1 MANAGAA
8 VVAIQRRAE
17 RRLVENLRGQ
27 GAVSA
32 DRAVPLQVSRPGGQA
47 ALRRLIRAEAVRESG
62 DRYWLHEG
70 SWEAMREARRVRIV
84 FLLVV
89 VAAAAIAA
97 FAVGVFR
104 ADAQTPVPAAAVRP
118 DQAAFRDLYEELV
131 ETNTTLSEGS
141 CTLAAER
148 MGARLLAA
156 GYPAADVRVLVP
168 AERPKDGNLS
178 AVLHGTDRAAAP
190 MLLLAH
196 IDVVEANRADWT
208 RDPFTLVEEDG
219 YFYARGATDDKAQ
232 ASVWVD
238 TLVRLKAQ
246 GFRPRRDIKLALTC
260 GEETAD
266 TWNGVEWLLANHP
279 DALQAG
285 FALNEGAGGQLDAQG
300 TRIALNVQAG
310 EKLYQDYTLE
320 LTNPGGHSARPRKD
334 NAIAAMSRSLAA
346 LGDYDFAVQLNPV
359 TRAYFAAV
367 AETSPQYAAD
377 LRALTATDT
386 PDAAAAARL
395 SAASPVWNATLRT
408 TCIPTLVSGGHAPN
422 AQPQRVTA
430 NVNCRIFPGHTIEE
444 TQAEIARV
452 LNNPAIAITPLGAPD
467 PTSPPPPLSP
477 AIIDPIRQIAG
488 RIWPGV
494 PVVPTM
500 SVGATDGRF
509 TNKAGVPTYGV
520 TGMFGDPDGGGAHGL
535 NERIRVR
542 SLYEG
547 RDFLFDLV
555 KAYAMQR

>member
-1 MANAGAA
+1 MRDGRRVRAVFALIVVAA
-8 VVAIQRRAE
+8 VVIGLVAFGATRA
-17 RRLVENLRGQ
+17 G
-27 GAVSA
+27 
-32 DRAVPLQVSRPGGQA
+32 
-47 ALRRLIRAEAVRESG
+47 
-62 DRYWLHEG
+62 
-70 SWEAMREARRVRIV
+70 
-84 FLLVV
+84 
-89 VAAAAIAA
+89 
-97 FAVGVFR
+97 
-104 ADAQTPVPAAAVRP
+104 AQTPALRP
-118 DQAAFRDLYEELV
+118 DQAAFRALYEELV
-131 ETNTTLSEGS
+131 ETNTTLSQGS
-141 CTLAAER
+141 CTLASER
-148 MGARLLAA
+148 MAARLLAA
-156 GYPAADVRVLVP
+156 GYPAADVRILTP
-168 AERPKDGNLS
+168 ADRPRDGNLA
-178 AVLHGTDRAAAP
+178 AVLRGSDRSAEP
-190 MLLLAH
+190 LLLLAH
-196 IDVVEANRADWT
+196 IDVVEANPADWT

-219 YFYARGATDDKAQ
+219 YFYARGASDDKAQ

-238 TLVRLKAQ
+238 TLVRLKSA

-266 TWNGVEWLLANHP
+266 TWNGVEWLLREHP

-285 FALNEGAGGQLDAQG
+285 FALNEGAGGQLDAEG
-300 TRIALNVQAG
+300 NRVALNVQAG

-346 LGDYDFAVQLNPV
+346 LGDYDFALELNPV

-377 LRALTATDT
+377 LRALTANDT

-395 SAASPVWNATLRT
+395 SAANPIWNATMRT
-408 TCIPTLVSGGHAPN
+408 TCIPTLINGGHAPN

-452 LNNPAIAITPLGAPD
+452 LNNPAIAISPLGAAD
-467 PTSPPPPLSP
+467 PTSPPPTLSP
-477 AIIDPIRQIAG
+477 AILDPIRQIAG
-488 RIWPGV
+488 RMWPGV

-500 SVGATDGRF
+500 AVGATDGRF
-509 TNKAGVPTYGV
+509 TNKAGIPTYGV

-555 KAYAMQR
+555 KAYASAP

>member
-1 MANAGAA
+1 MVETRARRAVRTVVNTLREHGGTSIVVAPI
-8 VVAIQRRAE
+8 VVAIF
-17 RRLVENLRGQ
+17 GS
-27 GAVSA
+27 GASPA
-32 DRAVPLQVSRPGGQA
+32 Q
-47 ALRRLIRAEAVRESG
+47 
-62 DRYWLHEG
+62 
-70 SWEAMREARRVRIV
+70 
-84 FLLVV
+84 
-89 VAAAAIAA
+89 
-97 FAVGVFR
+97 
-104 ADAQTPVPAAAVRP
+104 AQTAPLRP
-118 DQAAFRDLYEELV
+118 DQAAFRALYEELV

-141 CTLAAER
+141 CTLASER
-148 MGARLLAA
+148 MAARLLAA
-156 GYPAADVRVLVP
+156 GYPAADVRVLAP
-168 AERPKDGNLS
+168 ADRPKDGNLS
-178 AVLHGTDRAAAP
+178 AVLRGSDPSAAP

-208 RDPFTLVEEDG
+208 RDPFTLIEEDG

-232 ASVWVD
+232 AAVWVD
-238 TLVRLKAQ
+238 ALIRLRAE
-246 GFRPRRDIKLALTC
+246 GFVPRRDIKIALTC

-266 TWNGVEWLLANHP
+266 TWNGVEWLLREHP
-279 DALQAG
+279 DGLQAG

-300 TRIALNVQAG
+300 NRIALNVQAG

-346 LGDYDFAVQLNPV
+346 LGDYDFALELNPV

-367 AETSPQYAAD
+367 AESSPQYAAD

-386 PDAAAAARL
+386 PDPAAAARL
-395 SAASPVWNATLRT
+395 SAANPVWNATMRT
-408 TCIPTLVSGGHAPN
+408 TCIPTLIDGGHAPN

-430 NVNCRIFPGHTIEE
+430 NVNCRILPGHTIEE
-444 TQAEIARV
+444 TRAEIARV
-452 LNNPAIAITPLGAPD
+452 LNNAAISITPLGAPD
-467 PTSPPPPLSP
+467 PSSPPPVLGP
-477 AIIDPIRQIAG
+477 AIIDPIREIAG
-488 RIWPGV
+488 RMWPGV

-500 SVGATDGRF
+500 SPGATDGRF
-509 TNKAGVPTYGV
+509 TNAAGIPTYGV

-555 KAYAMQR
+555 KAYAVQP

>member
-1 MANAGAA
+1 MSTSSGA
-8 VVAIQRRAE
+8 VVVAMARRAE
-17 RRLVENLRGQ
+17 RTIVQTLREA
-27 GAVSA
+27 GAIAA
-32 DRAVPLQVSRPGGQA
+32 DRSVPLSAGRPGRRS
-47 ALRRLIRAEAVRESG
+47 ALRRLIRTGSVRESG
-62 DRYWLHEG
+62 DRYWLDERAY
-70 SWEAMREARRVRIV
+70 EAMREGRRVR
-84 FLLVV
+84 
-89 VAAAAIAA
+89 
-97 FAVGVFR
+97 GVFALIVLAAVVIAIIAFGATR
-104 ADAQTPVPAAAVRP
+104 SEAQTAAMRP

-141 CTLAAER
+141 CTLASER
-148 MGARLLAA
+148 MAARLLAA
-156 GYPAADVRVLVP
+156 GYPAADVRVLAP
-168 AERPKDGNLS
+168 GDRPKDGNLS
-178 AVLHGTDRAAAP
+178 ASLRGSDPSAAP

-208 RDPFTLVEEDG
+208 RDPFTLIEEDG

-238 TLVRLKAQ
+238 TLIRLKAE
-246 GFRPRRDIKLALTC
+246 GFVPRRDIKIALTC

-266 TWNGVEWLLANHP
+266 TWNGVEWLLREHP
-279 DALQAG
+279 EALQAG

-300 TRIALNVQAG
+300 NRVALNVQAG

-346 LGDYDFAVQLNPV
+346 MGDYDFAPELNPV

-367 AETSPQYAAD
+367 AESSPQYADD
-377 LRALTATDT
+377 LRALTATET
-386 PDAAAAARL
+386 PDPAAAARL
-395 SAASPVWNATLRT
+395 SAANPVWNATMRT
-408 TCIPTLVSGGHAPN
+408 TCIPTLIDGGHAPN

-430 NVNCRIFPGHTIEE
+430 NLNCRIFPGHTVEE

-452 LNNPAIAITPLGAPD
+452 LNNPAIAIAPLGAPD

-477 AIIDPIRQIAG
+477 SIIDPIREVAG
-488 RIWPGV
+488 RMWPGV

-500 SVGATDGRF
+500 STGATDGRF
-509 TNKAGVPTYGV
+509 TNKAGIPTYGV

-555 KAYAMQR
+555 KAYAAAP

>member
-1 MANAGAA
+1 MVEAMARRAVRTVVNTLREHGATSIVVA
-8 VVAIQRRAE
+8 PIVVAIFAF
-17 RRLVENLRGQ
+17 
-27 GAVSA
+27 GA
-32 DRAVPLQVSRPGGQA
+32 
-47 ALRRLIRAEAVRESG
+47 SG
-62 DRYWLHEG
+62 
-70 SWEAMREARRVRIV
+70 AQ
-84 FLLVV
+84 
-89 VAAAAIAA
+89 
-97 FAVGVFR
+97 
-104 ADAQTPVPAAAVRP
+104 AQTAPLRP

-141 CTLAAER
+141 CTLASER
-148 MGARLLAA
+148 MATRLLAA
-156 GYPAADVRVLVP
+156 GYPATDVRVLVP
-168 AERPKDGNLS
+168 ADRPRDGNLS
-178 AVLHGTDRAAAP
+178 AVLRGSDPSAAA

-208 RDPFTLVEEDG
+208 RDPFTLIEEDG

-232 ASVWVD
+232 AAVWVD
-238 TLVRLKAQ
+238 ALIRLRAQ
-246 GFRPRRDIKLALTC
+246 GFVPRRDIKIALTC

-266 TWNGVEWLLANHP
+266 TWNGVEWLLAEHP

-300 TRIALNVQAG
+300 NRIALNVQSG

-346 LGDYDFAVQLNPV
+346 LGDHDFALELNPV

-367 AETSPQYAAD
+367 AAASPQYAAD

-386 PDAAAAARL
+386 PDPAAAARL
-395 SAASPVWNATLRT
+395 SAANPVWNATMRT
-408 TCIPTLVSGGHAPN
+408 TCIPTLINGGHAPN

-430 NVNCRIFPGHTIEE
+430 NVNCRILPGHTIEE
-444 TQAEIARV
+444 TQAGIAQV
-452 LNNPAIAITPLGAPD
+452 LNNAAISITPLGAPD
-467 PTSPPPPLSP
+467 PSSPPPVLSP
-477 AIIDPIRQIAG
+477 AIIDPIREIAG
-488 RIWPGV
+488 RMWPGV

-500 SVGATDGRF
+500 STGATDGRF
-509 TNKAGVPTYGV
+509 TNAAGIPTYGV
-520 TGMFGDPDGGGAHGL
+520 TGMFADPDGGGAHGL

-555 KAYAMQR
+555 KAYTAHP